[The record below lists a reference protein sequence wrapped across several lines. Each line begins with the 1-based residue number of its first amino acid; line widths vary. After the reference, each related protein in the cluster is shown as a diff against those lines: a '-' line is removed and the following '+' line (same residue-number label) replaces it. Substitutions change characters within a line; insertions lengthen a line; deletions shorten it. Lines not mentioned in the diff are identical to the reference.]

1 VQDLQACDFSR
12 FEIQETVLDETV
24 RRAMEN
30 LRFKYVEK
38 EEERFAS
45 LEEDNYVLS
54 TQELRNH
61 LETIYFQPRRSS
73 FNFTRLM
80 CTTKEDSSARM
91 LIPLW
96 IQRHSLENVVFCFP
110 YEFTGGELVLENGG
124 RPFIFDFASE
134 IKESLL

>member
-12 FEIQETVLDETV
+12 FEIPETVLDETV

-61 LETIYFQPRRSS
+61 LENYLFP
-73 FNFTRLM
+73 
-80 CTTKEDSSARM
+80 TKKIKLQLYKINVYNKGGFFSPHVDTPVDPEA
-91 LIPLW
+91 LLGKCGFLFPL
-96 IQRHSLENVVFCFP
+96 
-110 YEFTGGELVLENGG
+110 
-124 RPFIFDFASE
+124 
-134 IKESLL
+134 